1 MRYNVFMTENIVEL
15 EYNGKKLYLVKTA
28 HVSKTSVEDVR
39 ACVEEI
45 QPDSICI
52 ELDEQRYRQ
61 LEDPEKW
68 RNTDIVDVIKNKQV
82 GYLMATVILS
92 SFQKRMASSLGST
105 SGAEMMEGIRLAK
118 EKDLNLV
125 LADRPVKTTFGRIWA
140 KLGAKERFKL
150 LTSMVGSIFEEE
162 EITEEDLAAL
172 KEADALEAALMEVGK
187 EFPTVKEVLVD
198 ERDAYL
204 AQKIKTAPGDKVV
217 AIIGAAHA
225 GGISRNLD
233 KEIDTASL
241 ETVEKRKSAWSYI
254 KYMIPAALILMV
266 VLTIIRNRDAGIEQ
280 IRSWILWNGGLS
292 ALGVALAGGHPL
304 SILTALVM
312 APISSLNPLLASG
325 WFAGLVEAYVRK
337 PKVSDFEDLAEDTAT
352 LKGFWKNRVTRTLMV
367 VIFANLFST
376 IGTFISGIDIISKF
390 FENL

>member
-1 MRYNVFMTENIVEL
+1 
-15 EYNGKKLYLVKTA
+15 
-28 HVSKTSVEDVR
+28 
-39 ACVEEI
+39 
-45 QPDSICI
+45 
-52 ELDEQRYRQ
+52 
-61 LEDPEKW
+61 
-68 RNTDIVDVIKNKQV
+68 
-82 GYLMATVILS
+82 
-92 SFQKRMASSLGST
+92 
-105 SGAEMMEGIRLAK
+105 
-118 EKDLNLV
+118 
-125 LADRPVKTTFGRIWA
+125 
-140 KLGAKERFKL
+140 
-150 LTSMVGSIFEEE
+150 
-162 EITEEDLAAL
+162 
-172 KEADALEAALMEVGK
+172 MEVGK